1 MYYEFSRDIFN
12 FTLYYP
18 PRTVSPF
25 VVVTLFSRAIQFIFI
40 SVVFGSVLI
49 LLATNVHAIPVSDAY
64 ETGQAEFQASPE
76 FQPRNEIPP
85 VFHPS
90 LHPGSND
97 EVNEGHPIPDYIK
110 KISKD
115 QPYSIYYQQLLETD
129 PVDQVQSKV
138 FNEQAFRSIQRIGV
152 LGFENKTADPFK
164 DEEAGHVV
172 AEQVSKELQS
182 MRDYFII
189 PPLAANEDARIRIV
203 TQVPSNK
210 TSQIESS
217 HVENQPAIPVLP
229 NSNNKVDAVM
239 IGAVTKYISSYQ
251 NRSGKIKKSLS
262 SKVEFGSFLVSTRTG
277 QVLWGSRFI
286 GVQPTGLISS
296 GSKWLSKTQLSQR
309 AMKEVLKAFRKNS
322 NGLK

>member
-12 FTLYYP
+12 STLYYP

-64 ETGQAEFQASPE
+64 ETGQTEFQASPG

-97 EVNEGHPIPDYIK
+97 EVNEAHPIPDYIK
-110 KISKD
+110 KISKN
-115 QPYSIYYQQLLETD
+115 QPFPVHYQQLLEVN
-129 PVDQVQSKV
+129 PIDQVQSKI
-138 FNEQAFRSIQRIGV
+138 FDEQAFRSVQRIGV
-152 LGFENKTADPFK
+152 LGFENKTVSPFK

-172 AEQVSKELQS
+172 AELVSRELQS
-182 MRDYFII
+182 MENYFII
-189 PPLAANEDARIRIV
+189 PPLMANEDARIRIV

-239 IGAVTKYISSYQ
+239 IGAVTKYISSYR

-262 SKVEFGSFLVSTRTG
+262 GKVEFGSFLVSTRTG

-296 GSKWLSKTQLSQR
+296 SSKWLSKKQLSQR

-322 NGLK
+322 TGL

>member
-1 MYYEFSRDIFN
+1 M
-12 FTLYYP
+12 
-18 PRTVSPF
+18 
-25 VVVTLFSRAIQFIFI
+25 TLFSRAALFPVLTGAIGSIFI
-40 SVVFGSVLI
+40 
-49 LLATNVHAIPVSDAY
+49 LLTTNANAIPVGDAY
-64 ETGQAEFQASPE
+64 ETGQAEFQASSE
-76 FQPRNEIPP
+76 FYPRNETSP

-97 EVNEGHPIPDYIK
+97 EINEEHPIPDYIK

-138 FNEQAFRSIQRIGV
+138 FNEEAFRSIQKIGV

-172 AEQVSKELQS
+172 AKQVSKELQS
-182 MRDYFII
+182 IKGYFII
-189 PPLAANEDARIRIV
+189 PPLAANEDAQIRIV

-210 TSQIESS
+210 TGQIESS
-217 HVENQPAIPVLP
+217 HIENQPAIPVLP

-239 IGAVTKYISSYQ
+239 IGAVTKYISSYR

-262 SKVEFGSFLVSTRTG
+262 GKVEFGSFLVSTRTG

-286 GVQPTGLISS
+286 GAQHTGLISS
-296 GSKWLSKTQLSQR
+296 GSKWLSKKQLSQR

>member
-1 MYYEFSRDIFN
+1 VYYEFSRDIFS
-12 FTLYYP
+12 FTLCYP
-18 PRTVSPF
+18 PQTGRPCI
-25 VVVTLFSRAIQFIFI
+25 VVTLFSRAIQFIFI
-40 SVVFGSVLI
+40 SVLLGSVFI
-49 LLATNVHAIPVSDAY
+49 LLATNANAIPVGDAY
-64 ETGQAEFQASPE
+64 ETGQAELQASPE

-97 EVNEGHPIPDYIK
+97 EVNEAHPIPDYIK

-115 QPYSIYYQQLLETD
+115 QPYSIYYQQLLEID
-129 PVDQVQSKV
+129 PVDQVQSKI
-138 FNEQAFRSIQRIGV
+138 FNEHAFRSVQRIGV

-239 IGAVTKYISSYQ
+239 IGAVTKYISSYR

-262 SKVEFGSFLVSTRTG
+262 GKVEFGSFLVSTRTG

-296 GSKWLSKTQLSQR
+296 DSKWLSKTQLSQR

>member
-1 MYYEFSRDIFN
+1 MYYGFSRDIFS

-18 PRTVSPF
+18 PRTGRPC
-25 VVVTLFSRAIQFIFI
+25 VVVILFSRAVQFIFI
-40 SVVFGSVLI
+40 SVVFGSIFI
-49 LLATNVHAIPVSDAY
+49 LLATNANAIPVGDAY

-97 EVNEGHPIPDYIK
+97 EVNEAHPIPDYIK

-115 QPYSIYYQQLLETD
+115 QPYSIYYQQLLEID
-129 PVDQVQSKV
+129 PVDQVQSKI
-138 FNEQAFRSIQRIGV
+138 FNEQAFRSVQRIGV

-172 AEQVSKELQS
+172 AKQVSEELQS
-182 MRDYFII
+182 MRAYFII

-203 TQVPSNK
+203 TQVPSNM

-217 HVENQPAIPVLP
+217 NVENQPAIPVLP
-229 NSNNKVDAVM
+229 NSNNKIDAVM
-239 IGAVTKYISSYQ
+239 IGAVTKYISSYR

-262 SKVEFGSFLVSTRTG
+262 GKVEFGSFLVSTRTG
-277 QVLWGSRFI
+277 QVLWGSRFV

-296 GSKWLSKTQLSQR
+296 SSK
-309 AMKEVLKAFRKNS
+309 
-322 NGLK
+322 

>member
-1 MYYEFSRDIFN
+1 MHYKFSRDIFS
-12 FTLYYP
+12 FTLCYP
-18 PRTVSPF
+18 PRTGRPCA
-25 VVVTLFSRAIQFIFI
+25 VVTLFSRAIQFIFI
-40 SVVFGSVLI
+40 SVVLGSVFI
-49 LLATNVHAIPVSDAY
+49 LLATNANAIPVGDAY

-97 EVNEGHPIPDYIK
+97 EVNEAHPIPDYIK

-115 QPYSIYYQQLLETD
+115 QPYSIYYQQLLEID
-129 PVDQVQSKV
+129 PVDQVQSKI
-138 FNEQAFRSIQRIGV
+138 FNEQAFRSVQRIGV

-172 AEQVSKELQS
+172 AKQVSEELQS

-239 IGAVTKYISSYQ
+239 IGAVTKYISSYR

-286 GVQPTGLISS
+286 GAQPTGLISS
-296 GSKWLSKTQLSQR
+296 GSQWLSKKKLSQR

>member
-1 MYYEFSRDIFN
+1 M
-12 FTLYYP
+12 
-18 PRTVSPF
+18 
-25 VVVTLFSRAIQFIFI
+25 TLFSRAIQFIFI

-97 EVNEGHPIPDYIK
+97 EVNEAHPIPDYIK

-115 QPYSIYYQQLLETD
+115 QPYSIYYQQLLEID
-129 PVDQVQSKV
+129 PVGQVQSKV
-138 FNEQAFRSIQRIGV
+138 FNEQAFRSVQRIGV

-182 MRDYFII
+182 IKGYFII
-189 PPLAANEDARIRIV
+189 PPLAANEDAQIRIV

-210 TSQIESS
+210 TGQI
-217 HVENQPAIPVLP
+217 ENQPAIPVLP
-229 NSNNKVDAVM
+229 NSNKKVDAVM
-239 IGAVTKYISSYQ
+239 IGAVTKYIGSYR
-251 NRSGKIKKSLS
+251 NRNGKIKKSLS

-277 QVLWGSRFI
+277 QVLWGSCFV
-286 GVQPTGLISS
+286 GVLPTVLISS
-296 GSKWLSKTQLSQR
+296 SSKWLSKTQLSQR

>member
-1 MYYEFSRDIFN
+1 MYYEFSRDIFS
-12 FTLYYP
+12 FTLCYP
-18 PRTVSPF
+18 PRTERPYI
-25 VVVTLFSRAIQFIFI
+25 VVTLFSRAIQFIFI
-40 SVVFGSVLI
+40 SVVFGSIFI
-49 LLATNVHAIPVSDAY
+49 LLATNADAIPVGDAY

-97 EVNEGHPIPDYIK
+97 EVNEAHPIPDYIK

-115 QPYSIYYQQLLETD
+115 QPYSIYYQQLLEID
-129 PVDQVQSKV
+129 PVDQVQSKI
-138 FNEQAFRSIQRIGV
+138 FNEQAFRSVQRIGV

-182 MRDYFII
+182 IKGYFII
-189 PPLAANEDARIRIV
+189 PPLAANEDAQIRIV

-210 TSQIESS
+210 TGQI
-217 HVENQPAIPVLP
+217 ENQPAIPVLP
-229 NSNNKVDAVM
+229 NSNKKVDAVM
-239 IGAVTKYISSYQ
+239 IGAVTKYIGSYR
-251 NRSGKIKKSLS
+251 NRNGKIKKSLS

-296 GSKWLSKTQLSQR
+296 GSKWLSRKQLSQR

>member
-1 MYYEFSRDIFN
+1 MYYEFSRDIFS
-12 FTLYYP
+12 FTLCSP
-18 PRTVSPF
+18 PRTGRPC
-25 VVVTLFSRAIQFIFI
+25 VVVILFSRAVQFIFI
-40 SVVFGSVLI
+40 SVVFGSIFI
-49 LLATNVHAIPVSDAY
+49 LLATNANAIPVGDAY

-76 FQPRNEIPP
+76 FQPRNEILP

-97 EVNEGHPIPDYIK
+97 EVNEAHPIPDYIK

-115 QPYSIYYQQLLETD
+115 QPYSIYYQQLLEID
-129 PVDQVQSKV
+129 PVDQVQSKI
-138 FNEQAFRSIQRIGV
+138 FNEQAFRSVQRIGV

-172 AEQVSKELQS
+172 AKQVSEELQS

-189 PPLAANEDARIRIV
+189 PPLAANEDAQIRIV

-210 TSQIESS
+210 TGQIESS
-217 HVENQPAIPVLP
+217 HIENQPATPVLP

-239 IGAVTKYISSYQ
+239 IGAVTKYISSYR

-296 GSKWLSKTQLSQR
+296 SSKWLSKTQLSQR
-309 AMKEVLKAFRKNS
+309 AMKEVLKAFRKDS

>member
-1 MYYEFSRDIFN
+1 VKFFSRIVKSTF
-12 FTLYYP
+12 LAWACGC
-18 PRTVSPF
+18 V
-25 VVVTLFSRAIQFIFI
+25 A
-40 SVVFGSVLI
+40 
-49 LLATNVHAIPVSDAY
+49 LLATNANAIPIGDAY
-64 ETGQAEFQASPE
+64 ETGQAEFQVSPE
-76 FQPRNEIPP
+76 FNPRNEA
-85 VFHPS
+85 VSGFHSS
-90 LHPGSND
+90 LHPGLND
-97 EVNEGHPIPDYIK
+97 KINEAHPIPDYIK
-110 KISKD
+110 KISPD
-115 QPYSIYYQQLLETD
+115 QPFPIFYQQLLKIE

-138 FNEQAFRSIQRIGV
+138 FDKQTFRSIQRIGV
-152 LGFENKTADPFK
+152 LGFENKTAYPFK
-164 DEEAGHVV
+164 DEQAGYVV
-172 AEQVSKELQS
+172 AKQVSRELQTLKN
-182 MRDYFII
+182 YFII
-189 PPLAANEDARIRIV
+189 PPLMTNEDARIRIV

-217 HVENQPAIPVLP
+217 HIENQPAIPVLP

-296 GSKWLSKTQLSQR
+296 GSKWLSRKQLSQR

>member
-1 MYYEFSRDIFN
+1 MYYEFSRDIFS
-12 FTLYYP
+12 FTLCYP
-18 PRTVSPF
+18 PRTGRPC
-25 VVVTLFSRAIQFIFI
+25 VVVILFSRAIQFIFI
-40 SVVFGSVLI
+40 SVVFGSIFI
-49 LLATNVHAIPVSDAY
+49 LLAANANAVPVGDAY

-76 FQPRNEIPP
+76 FQPRNEISP

-97 EVNEGHPIPDYIK
+97 EVNEAHPIPDYIK
-110 KISKD
+110 KISKN
-115 QPYSIYYQQLLETD
+115 QPYSIYYQQLLEID

-138 FNEQAFRSIQRIGV
+138 FNEQAFRSVQRIGV

-172 AEQVSKELQS
+172 AKQVSKELQS

-239 IGAVTKYISSYQ
+239 IGAVTKYISSYR

-286 GVQPTGLISS
+286 GAQPTGLISS
-296 GSKWLSKTQLSQR
+296 GSKWLSKKQLSQR

>member
-1 MYYEFSRDIFN
+1 MYYGFSRDIFN

-18 PRTVSPF
+18 PQTGRPC
-25 VVVTLFSRAIQFIFI
+25 VVVILFSRAAQFIFI
-40 SVVFGSVLI
+40 SVVFGSIFI
-49 LLATNVHAIPVSDAY
+49 LLATNANAIPVGDAY

-97 EVNEGHPIPDYIK
+97 EVNEAHPIPDYIK

-138 FNEQAFRSIQRIGV
+138 FNEQAFRSVQRIGV

-172 AEQVSKELQS
+172 AKQVSEELQS
-182 MRDYFII
+182 MKNYLII

-203 TQVPSNK
+203 TQAPSNK

-286 GVQPTGLISS
+286 GVQPTGLISL
-296 GSKWLSKTQLSQR
+296 GSKWLSRKQLSQR

-322 NGLK
+322 NGLE

>member
-1 MYYEFSRDIFN
+1 MYYEFSRDIFS
-12 FTLYYP
+12 FTLCYP
-18 PRTVSPF
+18 PRTGRPCI
-25 VVVTLFSRAIQFIFI
+25 VVTLFSRATQFIFI
-40 SVVFGSVLI
+40 SVVLGSVFI
-49 LLATNVHAIPVSDAY
+49 LLATNANAIPVGDAY

-90 LHPGSND
+90 LYPGSND
-97 EVNEGHPIPDYIK
+97 EVNEAHPIPDYIK
-110 KISKD
+110 KVSKD
-115 QPYSIYYQQLLETD
+115 QPYSIYYQQLLEID
-129 PVDQVQSKV
+129 PVDQVQSKI
-138 FNEQAFRSIQRIGV
+138 FNEQAFRSVQRIGV

-229 NSNNKVDAVM
+229 DSNNKVDAVM
-239 IGAVTKYISSYQ
+239 IGAVTKYMSSYR

>member
-12 FTLYYP
+12 STLYYP

-138 FNEQAFRSIQRIGV
+138 FNEDAFRSVQRIGV

-182 MRDYFII
+182 IKGYFII
-189 PPLAANEDARIRIV
+189 PPLAANEDAQIRIV

-210 TSQIESS
+210 TGQIESS
-217 HVENQPAIPVLP
+217 HIENQPAIPVLP
-229 NSNNKVDAVM
+229 NSNKKVDAVM
-239 IGAVTKYISSYQ
+239 IGAVTKYIGSYR
-251 NRSGKIKKSLS
+251 NRNGKIKKSLS

-277 QVLWGSRFI
+277 QVLWGSHFI
-286 GVQPTGLISS
+286 GAQPTGFISS
-296 GSKWLSKTQLSQR
+296 GSKWLSKKQLSQR

>member
-1 MYYEFSRDIFN
+1 MYYGFSRDIFS

-18 PRTVSPF
+18 PRTGRPC
-25 VVVTLFSRAIQFIFI
+25 VVVILFSRAIQFIFI

-64 ETGQAEFQASPE
+64 ETGQAEFQASPG

-90 LHPGSND
+90 LHPGSNN
-97 EVNEGHPIPDYIK
+97 EVNEAHPIPDYIK
-110 KISKD
+110 KISKN
-115 QPYSIYYQQLLETD
+115 QPYSIYYQQLLEID
-129 PVDQVQSKV
+129 PVGQVQSKV
-138 FNEQAFRSIQRIGV
+138 FNEQAFRSVQRIGV

-182 MRDYFII
+182 MKDYFII

-239 IGAVTKYISSYQ
+239 IGAVTKYISYYQ

-296 GSKWLSKTQLSQR
+296 SSKWLSKTQLSQR

>member
-1 MYYEFSRDIFN
+1 M
-12 FTLYYP
+12 
-18 PRTVSPF
+18 
-25 VVVTLFSRAIQFIFI
+25 TLFSRATQFIFI
-40 SVVFGSVLI
+40 SVVLGSVFI
-49 LLATNVHAIPVSDAY
+49 LLATNANAIPVGDAY

-97 EVNEGHPIPDYIK
+97 EVNEAHPIPDYIK
-110 KISKD
+110 KISKN
-115 QPYSIYYQQLLETD
+115 QPYSIYYQQLLEID
-129 PVDQVQSKV
+129 PVGQVQSKV
-138 FNEQAFRSIQRIGV
+138 FNEQAFRSVRRIGV

-172 AEQVSKELQS
+172 AKQVSEELQS

-239 IGAVTKYISSYQ
+239 IGAVTKYISSYR

-262 SKVEFGSFLVSTRTG
+262 GKVEFGSFLVSTRTG

-296 GSKWLSKTQLSQR
+296 GSKWLSKKQLSQR